1 MVRNRSCRGRD
12 SSSRVGGVSGT
23 LVSSPRM
30 ERKSIWSGTGSVEGE
45 QFLQGGERQRHC
57 SSSSRMERRG
67 RWSGTGSVEGE
78 KFLKGGER
86 QRRCS
91 FFVQDGERR

>member
-30 ERKSIWSGTGSVEGE
+30 ERKSRWSGTGSVEGE

-57 SSSSRMERRG
+57 S
-67 RWSGTGSVEGE
+67 
-78 KFLKGGER
+78 
-86 QRRCS
+86 
-91 FFVQDGERR
+91 FFIQDGEKRQMVRNRFCRGRKVPQGWGETAAL